1 MYGEKYGELA
11 DWCLGVKGL
20 MTNTLKKYK
29 IKSWKGEDIIFIFFI
44 CYPVAYFCSLIF
56 NQGQWNIFSSY
67 KCKLINLFLLVID
80 MCATPGIV
88 PSKISG
94 WPNLAEQNRRT
105 AKRESNLLITILIS
119 DRIGRQEGLLPI
131 NQNYDEIWERN

>member
-1 MYGEKYGELA
+1 
-11 DWCLGVKGL
+11 

-29 IKSWKGEDIIFIFFI
+29 IKSRKEEDIIFIFFI

-56 NQGQWNIFSSY
+56 NQGQWNIFSYY
-67 KCKLINLFLLVID
+67 KCKLINLFLLVVY

-94 WPNLAEQNRRT
+94 
-105 AKRESNLLITILIS
+105 
-119 DRIGRQEGLLPI
+119 
-131 NQNYDEIWERN
+131 